1 MQKTIYING
10 VRATKTDLKVLLD
23 RVYKGLETILEAHT
37 TKNGN
42 TAIVTA

>member
-1 MQKTIYING
+1 MQKLIFING
-10 VRATKTDLKVLLD
+10 VRATKSDLEVLLD
-23 RVYKGLETILEAHT
+23 RVYKGLETILETHT